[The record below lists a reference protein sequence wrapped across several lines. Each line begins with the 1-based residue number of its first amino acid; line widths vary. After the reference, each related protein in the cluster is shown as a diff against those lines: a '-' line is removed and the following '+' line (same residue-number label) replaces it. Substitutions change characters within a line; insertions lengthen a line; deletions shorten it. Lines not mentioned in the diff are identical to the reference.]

1 MAQRLYSNLIKER
14 KRNKYIGITR
24 SVRARIQYLG
34 YMMKNEN
41 ARSETFQNVP
51 DSRADVPG
59 RVARHFRT
67 IKSACLG
74 CAKPVH
80 LVRMGDGTYEWQHD
94 GIPTAE
100 MMERHRE
107 RGIGRQPVC
116 TGRALEMIA
125 KAGEEDHE

>member
-1 MAQRLYSNLIKER
+1 MCQK
-14 KRNKYIGITR
+14 
-24 SVRARIQYLG
+24 
-34 YMMKNEN
+34 
-41 ARSETFQNVP
+41 SET
-51 DSRADVPG
+51 DVP
-59 RVARHFRT
+59 VKPVSHFRT
-67 IKSACLG
+67 IKTACLG

-80 LVRMGDGTYEWQHD
+80 LVRMSDGTYEWQHD

-116 TGRALEMIA
+116 AGRAIELIA

>member
-1 MAQRLYSNLIKER
+1 MRVLI
-14 KRNKYIGITR
+14 
-24 SVRARIQYLG
+24 LG
-34 YMMKNEN
+34 DNVETQN
-41 ARSETFQNVP
+41 TRSETYEVCQKRR
-51 DSRADVPG
+51 DDVPSKP
-59 RVARHFRT
+59 VRHFRN

>member
-1 MAQRLYSNLIKER
+1 MRVLILGDNME
-14 KRNKYIGITR
+14 
-24 SVRARIQYLG
+24 IQ
-34 YMMKNEN
+34 N
-41 ARSETFQNVP
+41 ARSEAYEVCQERR
-51 DSRADVPG
+51 DDVPG
-59 RVARHFRT
+59 RPIRHFRT

-116 TGRALEMIA
+116 AGRALELIA
-125 KAGEEDHE
+125 KEEGKSDE

>member
-1 MAQRLYSNLIKER
+1 MRVLILGDNME
-14 KRNKYIGITR
+14 
-24 SVRARIQYLG
+24 IQ
-34 YMMKNEN
+34 N
-41 ARSETFQNVP
+41 ARSEAYEVCQERR
-51 DSRADVPG
+51 DDVPG
-59 RVARHFRT
+59 RPIRHFRT

-107 RGIGRQPVC
+107 RGIGRQVVD
-116 TGRALEMIA
+116 TGRAVELLEA
-125 KAGEEDHE
+125 ARKGDVA